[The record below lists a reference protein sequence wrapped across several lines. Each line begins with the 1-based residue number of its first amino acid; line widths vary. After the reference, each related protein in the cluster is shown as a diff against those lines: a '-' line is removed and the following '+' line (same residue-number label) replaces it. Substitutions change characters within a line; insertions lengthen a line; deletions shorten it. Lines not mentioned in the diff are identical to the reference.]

1 MNLYF
6 IYLLIL
12 ILTIL
17 FFLLIKDKIIALK
30 LTGILTISSAILLT
44 IISFIIKYL
53 LNSSITMINISNI
66 TKYIFIKFISTR
78 IVLLVLGIV
87 EIFISQYVYAKHE
100 KVNSK

>member
-66 TKYIFIKFISTR
+66 TKYIFIKFISTS
-78 IVLLVLGIV
+78 IVLLVLGV
-87 EIFISQYVYAKHE
+87 AEIFISQYVYAKDKKE
-100 KVNSK
+100 NSK

>member
-30 LTGILTISSAILLT
+30 LTGILTISSAILLI

-53 LNSSITMINISNI
+53 LNSTITMINISNI
-66 TKYIFIKFISTR
+66 TKYIFIKFISTS